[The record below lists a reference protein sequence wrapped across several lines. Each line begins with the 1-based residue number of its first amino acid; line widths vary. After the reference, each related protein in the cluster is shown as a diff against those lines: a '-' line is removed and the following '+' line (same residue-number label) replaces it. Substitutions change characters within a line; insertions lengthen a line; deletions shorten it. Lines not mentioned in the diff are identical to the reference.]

1 MNRSVKLA
9 WGLCGFAFALF
20 VAALIMQLLT
30 LSTPVGGV
38 FGSRGLQSI
47 TGGAFALLG
56 ALIAARKPANAV
68 GWLVLAAGI
77 GAGIQQ
83 FAWEYATY
91 GLVARRADVALAEV
105 AAWVSGWTWILIVA
119 LVGVFSILLFPNGR
133 LLSSRWRPAVW
144 LCMAGV
150 LVGSFGDAVLP
161 GPMAGGGGIANPFAV
176 ENPSWLSPLSSG
188 AGVFA
193 LNVSLLL
200 AAASL
205 ILRFRRAAGVERAQ
219 IKWLALGAGLVA
231 TVFAFGTPILAL
243 SARDSVS
250 WWLTS
255 NVVLISLSALPA
267 SIAIAILR
275 YRLYDIDRIVSR
287 TIAYAIL
294 TAVLVGGYALAILV
308 LQSALPLDDDSPLIV
323 AASTLAVVVASGRL
337 RSRIQTAVD
346 RRFNR
351 RRYDAQATI
360 EAFGSRLREQTD
372 IAALES
378 DLITLVSSTVEP
390 AHASLW
396 LAPQGTEAR
405 PSSGAGVLP
414 P

>member
-1 MNRSVKLA
+1 
-9 WGLCGFAFALF
+9 
-20 VAALIMQLLT
+20 MQLASPPT
-30 LSTPVGGV
+30 
-38 FGSRGLQSI
+38 RW
-47 TGGAFALLG
+47 A
-56 ALIAARKPANAV
+56 
-68 GWLVLAAGI
+68 GWFLAAGI

-83 FAWEYATY
+83 FAWGYATY

-105 AAWVSGWTWILIVA
+105 AAWVSGWTWMLIVA

-150 LVGSFGDAVLP
+150 LVGSFGSAVLP
-161 GPMAGGGGIANPFAV
+161 GPMDGGGGIANPFAV
-176 ENPSWLSPLSSG
+176 ENPSWLAPLSSG

-205 ILRFRRAAGVERAQ
+205 MLRFRRAAGVERAQ

-231 TVFAFGTPILAL
+231 AVFAFGTPILAL

-250 WWLTS
+250 FWLTS
-255 NVVLISLSALPA
+255 NVILISLTALPA

-275 YRLYDIDRIVSR
+275 FRLYDIDRIVSR

-308 LQSALPLDDDSPLIV
+308 LQSTLPLDDDSPLIV
-323 AASTLAVVVASGRL
+323 AASTLAVVVPSGRL

-360 EAFGSRLREQTD
+360 EAFATRLREQTD

-405 PSSGAGVLP
+405 PSSGAGVLSP
-414 P
+414 